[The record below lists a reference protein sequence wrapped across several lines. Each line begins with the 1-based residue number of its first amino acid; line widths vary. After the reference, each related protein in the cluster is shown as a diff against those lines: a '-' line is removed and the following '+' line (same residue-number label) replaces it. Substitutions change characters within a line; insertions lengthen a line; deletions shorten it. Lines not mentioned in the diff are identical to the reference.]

1 MFPEMRH
8 SALRYAQLATEMFIL
23 MCWTLIP
30 MNLKRVFHEW
40 TLWLND
46 MFTFLEIL
54 ACNLVIMRECLWI
67 FFSRYEL
74 PFDRHD
80 WIIDR
85 CGKEVRYVIDYYD
98 GGSVHPGSY
107 QFAILD
113 VRPAMDSWEN
123 IWDRMRVA
131 YWRWVYSS
139 DSSSDSTNS

>member
-1 MFPEMRH
+1 M
-8 SALRYAQLATEMFIL
+8 
-23 MCWTLIP
+23 
-30 MNLKRVFHEW
+30 
-40 TLWLND
+40 
-46 MFTFLEIL
+46 
-54 ACNLVIMRECLWI
+54 LVI
-67 FFSRYEL
+67 FFSFYRYEL

-98 GGSVHPGSY
+98 GGSVQPGSY

-139 DSSSDSTNS
+139 DTSSDTTNS